1 MAQGGTARYKLGL
14 DILALWCYAVVGA
27 RCDRGFKNME
37 LKLYYSTVIKPFDD
51 SRNDGFDAVF
61 ALLKQIEDKGIKC
74 HRVDT
79 SQLTDEQIAEAYI
92 HSVIGPT
99 QLKKYRVRQVFG
111 SARHSGWLF
120 GRQVPALVVYTTSSQ
135 MPEDVFPHAIGG
147 RIVTINE
154 YLEKLTQSLR

>member
-1 MAQGGTARYKLGL
+1 
-14 DILALWCYAVVGA
+14 
-27 RCDRGFKNME
+27 ME
-37 LKLYYSTVIKPFDD
+37 LKLYYSTVILPFDD
-51 SRNDGFDAVF
+51 ARNEGYDNVA
-61 ALLKQIEDKGIKC
+61 ALLEQIENKGVEC
-74 HRVDT
+74 HRIDT
-79 SQLTDEQIAEAYI
+79 SQLTEEQITEAYI

-135 MPEDVFPHAIGG
+135 MPEDVSPHAIGG

-154 YLEKLTQSLR
+154 YLENLMHSLK